1 MTYLDLILLAKIAGT
16 AVFVGL
22 PFLLMPQVRLIGLL
36 QINGAE
42 AAMPLIRLYGWAVIA
57 LLVGYSFG
65 FSWITG
71 DQFPIGVVSMGLVSN
86 AGATFLLLATGAW
99 RQALP
104 MTVFLGGIASSLTF
118 AFFAREAVME
128 VVV

>member
-1 MTYLDLILLAKIAGT
+1 MTYLDLILLAKIVGT

-22 PFLLMPQVRLIGLL
+22 PFLLMPQSRLIGLL
-36 QINGAE
+36 QIAGAE

-65 FSWITG
+65 FSSITG
-71 DQFPIGVVSMGLVSN
+71 DIFPIGVVSMGLVSN
-86 AGATFLLLATGAW
+86 AGATLLLMATGAW

-104 MTVFLGGIASSLTF
+104 MTVFLGGIASALTY
-118 AFFAREAVME
+118 AFIARESVMQ
-128 VVV
+128 VAF